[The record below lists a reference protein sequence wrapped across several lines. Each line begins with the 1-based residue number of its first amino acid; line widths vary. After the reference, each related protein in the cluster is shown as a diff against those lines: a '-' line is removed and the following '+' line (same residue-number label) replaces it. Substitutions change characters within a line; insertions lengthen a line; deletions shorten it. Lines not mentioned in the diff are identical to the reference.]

1 MVIQGIPRGELED
14 LVLSEE
20 TEVGEIIKRLF
31 NMGYNINSVYYL
43 IRMRYEKYR
52 KISIDEVVKY
62 MPKGKLRLPPEF
74 KEKIYIYWRDM
85 GYPENIQDVLE
96 KLHEEGYIKLEIDDI
111 KRICTQK
118 KKTKPK
124 EKTRGGKDVS

>member
-31 NMGYNINSVYYL
+31 NMGYNINSVYSL
-43 IRMRYEKYR
+43 VRKRYEKYR
-52 KISIDEVVKY
+52 KISVDEVVKY

-74 KEKIYIYWRDM
+74 KEKIYILA
-85 GYPENIQDVLE
+85 GYGLSG
-96 KLHEEGYIKLEIDDI
+96 KHTR
-111 KRICTQK
+111 RIG
-118 KKTKPK
+118 KT
-124 EKTRGGKDVS
+124 T